1 MTERAKCWAG
11 LLDAWR
17 QSGLTQ
23 LSHDE
28 EIFEPRTAVAGAPGR
43 FSVRFRV

>member
-1 MTERAKCWAG
+1 MGASERRIG
-11 LLDAWR
+11 G
-17 QSGLTQ
+17 SGRMPLTQ

-28 EIFEPRTAVAGAPGR
+28 EIFEPRTAGAGAPGR

>member
-1 MTERAKCWAG
+1 MGYEKNGAIYGRNF
-11 LLDAWR
+11 
-17 QSGLTQ
+17 GLTQ

-28 EIFEPRTAVAGAPGR
+28 EIFEPRTAGAGAPGR